1 MIRQTENLTE
11 QDKAVFLNGI
21 RKYMDRGIPVYM
33 DGKRTDE
40 KRLRRLFEPQGKFF
54 YMADFV
60 IEETDQEN
68 AGMIRERTEF
78 AECTGDICRVTAR
91 DGDAKNLYLNGRAS
105 RRFRLKAIHFDRVYH
120 Q

>member
-11 QDKAVFLNGI
+11 QDKVVFLNGI

-33 DGKRTDE
+33 DGKRIDE
-40 KRLRRLFEPQGKFF
+40 RRLRKLFEPQGKFF

-60 IEETDQEN
+60 IEETDQAN
-68 AGMIRERTEF
+68 VGMIRERNES
-78 AECTGDICRVTAR
+78 AGYSGDVCRDTAR
-91 DGDAKNLYLNGRAS
+91 DAEGKSLYLNDKTS